1 MLKPGVHFEDRS
13 PITAV
18 HASRM
23 DVACF
28 IGLVPMRLN
37 VSLPKP
43 IEKWLK
49 DNRWYDRVTNHEK
62 GDGVILEDIPVPIES
77 WDMFTRL
84 FEPGKRLDGSAELT
98 SVALPQ
104 QITIEDDDQTL
115 YVVVDGEEPEVVSLT
130 SGTISLET
138 LVSDINTQ
146 LQQAEVEQVPAYIE
160 KRWYLV
166 IRRKDKY
173 TNGSINVFQ
182 NQSLGF
188 QYSNVDKN
196 GYLYTYLFSS
206 FRAFFQ
212 QVFKKCYVILMGEP
226 LQLGLNSDKKINKLA
241 NVLFGND
248 TSWSGIEN
256 LNDLNTVS
264 IPSWVTD
271 EEEQTNW
278 HGLSIL
284 LGLSETTFLSLPDL
298 ADLLSV
304 QELSP
309 SEIAEESS
317 SSGFVE
323 CVNES
328 ALVQSAQVSLW
339 EAPRCSA
346 TGYEV
351 WSRIVGHIA
360 DYLRKNRPE
369 TQLIASIPL
378 PSEKIKKQWE
388 SFFQKTYFEA
398 ATDNLFQTLNSDQL
412 QLTYPWLKTYQSGQL
427 PSNAELP
434 EGRLIGL
441 LANSALRDGAY
452 FSVAGTIMDD
462 VYDLYPAVQN
472 GLMELDSENRYLSER
487 ISFFFPTPLG
497 ISLQSDVTPANTKEK
512 QYAVVKRLT
521 MYIRRVVRQIGT
533 TSVFEPNSANLWN
546 HIERSLSQ
554 LMATIYQKQVLKG
567 KTQKEAFSVICDNTT
582 MTKTDIDNGRV
593 ITYIMFQPALPIE
606 KIVVSL
612 AFDQKG
618 LALITE
624 AES

>member
-23 DVACF
+23 DIACF

-37 VSLPKP
+37 ASLPRP

-49 DNRWYDRVTNHEK
+49 DNRWYDRVSNHEK
-62 GDGVILEDIPVPIES
+62 GEGVLLEDIPVPIES

-98 SVALPQ
+98 SVALSQ
-104 QITIEDDDQTL
+104 QITIEDNDQTL
-115 YVVVDGEEPEVVSLT
+115 YVVVDDGEPEVVNLT
-130 SGTISLET
+130 LGTISLET

-146 LQQAEVEQVPAYIE
+146 LQQAEIKQVPANME
-160 KRWYLV
+160 NHWYLV
-166 IRRKDKY
+166 IRRKDEY
-173 TNGSINVFQ
+173 TTGSINVFQ

-196 GYLYTYLFSS
+196 GYLYTYLGSAV
-206 FRAFFQ
+206 RAFFQ
-212 QVFKKCYVILMGEP
+212 QGGKKCYVIRMGEP

-241 NVLFGND
+241 NILFGKD
-248 TSWSGIEN
+248 TSWNGIEN
-256 LNDLNTVS
+256 LDDLNAVS
-264 IPSWVTD
+264 LPSWVTE

-309 SEIAEESS
+309 NEISDDS
-317 SSGFVE
+317 NSSGFAE

-328 ALVQSAQVSLW
+328 ALEQSAQVSLW

-346 TGYEV
+346 TGYEA
-351 WSRIVGHIA
+351 WSRILRHIA
-360 DYLRKNRPE
+360 EYLRKNRPE

-378 PSEKIKKQWE
+378 PSETIKKQWE

-398 ATDNLFQTLNSDQL
+398 ATDNLFQTLNSDHI
-412 QLTYPWLKTYQSGQL
+412 QLTYPWLKTYQSSQL

-441 LANSALRDGAY
+441 LANRALQDGAY

-462 VYDLYPAVQN
+462 VYDLYPAAQN
-472 GLMELDSENRYLSER
+472 GIMELDSENRYLSER
-487 ISFFFPTPLG
+487 VSFYFPTPLG

-521 MYIRRVVRQIGT
+521 MYIRRVVRQIGN

-554 LMATIYQKQVLKG
+554 IMATIYQKQVLKG
-567 KTQKEAFSVICDNTT
+567 KTQKEAFSVVCDNTT
-582 MTKTDIDNGRV
+582 MTKTDMDNGRV

-618 LALITE
+618 QALITE
-624 AES
+624 SES